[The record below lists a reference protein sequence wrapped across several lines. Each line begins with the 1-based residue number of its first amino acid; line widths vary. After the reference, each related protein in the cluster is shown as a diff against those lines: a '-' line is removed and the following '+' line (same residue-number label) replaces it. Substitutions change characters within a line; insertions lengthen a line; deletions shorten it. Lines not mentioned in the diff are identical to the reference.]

1 MTVYTGT
8 VLAAYNYL
16 NTIVLATGT
25 NIEAAP
31 IATRL
36 SLVAASKA
44 LVDGADAAIGTLDT
58 LIATPGA
65 STLSVAVSGA
75 FPPDIITAITA
86 EQANIAQMN
95 TLLDIRGYAGRILIN
110 SIVGA
115 KQS

>member
-16 NTIVLATGT
+16 NSIVLAAGT

-36 SLVAASKA
+36 SLAAASKA
-44 LVDGADAAIGTLDT
+44 LVDGADAAIGTLDAQ
-58 LIATPGA
+58 IASPGV

-75 FPPDIITAITA
+75 FPLDIIAALAT
-86 EQANIAQMN
+86 EQANFAQMS

-110 SIVGA
+110 AIVGV
-115 KQS
+115 KQA